1 MTNTNNYIDCAGDLH
16 IGDNV
21 LHIQRDGSIIISNV
35 TAVVGSDVSNWRAE
49 IVAKVRRLGFDP
61 DWQHSRWVARH

>member
-1 MTNTNNYIDCAGDLH
+1 MTNTNYIECNGDLH

-21 LHIQRDGSIIISNV
+21 LHIQRDGSITIANV
-35 TAVVGSDVSNWRAE
+35 TAVVGSNVSNWRSE

-61 DWQHSRWVARH
+61 DWQHARWVVRH